1 MYKHC
6 DNPRKTSHTGLITV
20 ASSQNQGTH
29 PGERGGGDKN
39 VKQQK
44 DFSSGLKISS
54 NDRRNERIIEKGNVG
69 KIQSHTLCDIYLT
82 FEKEKNQLFDY
93 LHILEI

>member
-1 MYKHC
+1 M
-6 DNPRKTSHTGLITV
+6 

-29 PGERGGGDKN
+29 HGEREGGAKN

-44 DFSSGLKISS
+44 DFSSWLKISS

-69 KIQSHTLCDIYLT
+69 KIQSHTLCDIYLN
-82 FEKEKNQLFDY
+82 FEKEKDQLFDY